1 MLFYLLLNLLLLSFS
16 VTRCNKTKS
25 KFSLKWPKSKHN
37 SFSFKI
43 NILKNIT
50 ISRHIFG
57 LLLYETLPPRTFKS
71 RPNWSHCCRSTHF
84 SCFCWCFCYCSCNWL
99 WYLHLNRCV
108 ENSELN
114 CHFWICLNLI
124 KLFFCFIFFFLGGGS
139 STPHLFR
146 IAFMMSNFTLWS

>member
-1 MLFYLLLNLLLLSFS
+1 MLCSIGIFEPGTAGLLAQMDPLYHGLPLIMCFFTLQMLFYLLLNLLLLSFS

-43 NILKNIT
+43 DILKNIT

-84 SCFCWCFCYCSCNWL
+84 SCFC
-99 WYLHLNRCV
+99 
-108 ENSELN
+108 
-114 CHFWICLNLI
+114 
-124 KLFFCFIFFFLGGGS
+124 
-139 STPHLFR
+139 
-146 IAFMMSNFTLWS
+146 